1 MSRYNSLQL
10 VGEMPRRDLYHF
22 LAYDDSKL
30 FGSVC
35 ISPDKVEPGD
45 GRDDWA
51 LPRLRSCAS
60 MT

>member
-10 VGEMPRRDLYHF
+10 VGEMPRGDLYHF

-30 FGSVC
+30 FGSVR

-45 GRDDWA
+45 GRDD
-51 LPRLRSCAS
+51 
-60 MT
+60 